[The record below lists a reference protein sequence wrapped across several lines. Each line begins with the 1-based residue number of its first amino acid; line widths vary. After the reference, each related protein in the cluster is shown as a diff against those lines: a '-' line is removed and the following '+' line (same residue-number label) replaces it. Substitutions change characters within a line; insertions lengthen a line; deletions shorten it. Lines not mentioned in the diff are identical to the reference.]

1 MKILFGVQGTG
12 NGHITRARAIAPV
25 LKQLGIEADYLFS
38 GRKKS
43 QFFDMEPFGDYRVV
57 NGLTFYSRKG
67 KVQLGDTLLRNNM
80 MRLTQDVASLD
91 VEKYDLVLTDFE
103 PVSAWAARLVEKDV
117 IGLGHQYAFSYNIP
131 RIKGTVVDQFILQ
144 NFAPADI
151 SLGLHWHH
159 FGAPILPPIAPVEAD
174 LYDPQ
179 PDRIVVYLPFESRSD
194 ITKLL
199 KGFKKYHFVLYHP
212 EAKDYKKGNLEWKA
226 PSREG
231 FQKDLLRAEGV
242 ICNAG
247 FELASEALQL
257 GMKLLCKPMDG
268 QPEQQSNALALGQL
282 GFAGTMNTLNKETVA
297 QWLEL
302 GEAVKVYYPNT
313 AQAVGEWIRDGAT
326 EPLIDLS
333 RRLWREV
340 VFPTTTA
347 QFFSDTTKLPSKKGW
362 RSIGG

>member
-1 MKILFGVQGTG
+1 MNLLFGVQGTG

-25 LKQLGIEADYLFS
+25 LEKLGIKAEYLFS
-38 GRKKS
+38 GRKKA
-43 QFFDMEPFGDYRVV
+43 QFFDMEPFRDYKVA

-80 MRLTQDVASLD
+80 LRLTQDVASLD
-91 VEKYDLVLTDFE
+91 VSKYDFILTDFE
-103 PVSAWAARLVEKDV
+103 PVSAWAGRLAEKDV

-144 NFAPADI
+144 NFAPADV

-159 FGAPILPPIAPVEAD
+159 FGAPVLPPIAPVGVDSYAPEH
-174 LYDPQ
+174 Q
-179 PDRIVVYLPFESRSD
+179 RILVYLPFESRSD
-194 ITKLL
+194 ITRLL
-199 KGFKKYHFVLYHP
+199 KDFKNYHFVLYHP
-212 EAKDYKKGNLEWKA
+212 EAGDYKKGNLEWKA
-226 PSREG
+226 PSRET
-231 FQKDLLRAEGV
+231 FQQDLLRSEGV

-282 GFAGTMNTLNKETVA
+282 GFAGTMNTLNKDTVA

-302 GEAVKVYYPNT
+302 GEAVKVHYPDT
-313 AQAVGEWIRDGAT
+313 AQAVGEWIRDGAS
-326 EPLIDLS
+326 EPIIDLS

-340 VFPTTTA
+340 IFPTTTA
-347 QFFSDTTKLPSKKGW
+347 QFFADTTKLPSKKRW
-362 RSIGG
+362 RSVGR